1 MPKRPSSPLEAALGD
16 LEKLVELVEAA
27 DTDTDATK
35 ARRLRLIIETAAR
48 RLAERAK
55 ALDPIRRP
63 EAIFDPSNPKTAGRF
78 VALTLVAQPLHG
90 LGNLREFYGAGV
102 YAIYYKGAF
111 DAYAPLSGADHP
123 IYVGKADPEDPAA
136 KDAIGQGVKLFGRL
150 NEHAKNIR
158 KATSSLSIDDFECRF
173 LIVQSGFQT
182 AAEDHLINFFKPI
195 WNSETNICYGL
206 GKHGDS
212 AGTRANKRSPWD
224 TMHPGRKWADA
235 TTEDQKAPELIRRQI
250 AEHFTRH
257 PPCKDIHQILDEF
270 TGHMRQWES

>member
-1 MPKRPSSPLEAALGD
+1 MPKKPSSPLEVALD
-16 LEKLVELVEAA
+16 ELERLAKHVETA
-27 DTDTDATK
+27 DISNDATK
-35 ARRLRLIIETAAR
+35 ARRLRIAIETVAK
-48 RLAERAK
+48 RLADLAK
-55 ALDPIRRP
+55 TLDPIRRP
-63 EAIFDPSNPKTAGRF
+63 EVIFDPSNPKTAGRF
-78 VALTLVAQPLHG
+78 VALTLVAQPRHG
-90 LGNLREFYGAGV
+90 LGNLQEFYGAGV
-102 YAIYYKGAF
+102 YAIYYNGPF
-111 DAYAPLSGADHP
+111 DAYAPLSRSDHP

-158 KATSSLSIDDFECRF
+158 KATSTLSIDDFQCRF

-195 WNSETNICYGL
+195 WNSETNICYGI

-224 TMHPGRKWADA
+224 TMHPGRKWAVA
-235 TTEDQKAPELIRRQI
+235 TIEDQKAPESIRRQI

-257 PPCKDIHQILDEF
+257 TPCKDIHHIFEEF
-270 TGHMRQWES
+270 IGQMRQWES